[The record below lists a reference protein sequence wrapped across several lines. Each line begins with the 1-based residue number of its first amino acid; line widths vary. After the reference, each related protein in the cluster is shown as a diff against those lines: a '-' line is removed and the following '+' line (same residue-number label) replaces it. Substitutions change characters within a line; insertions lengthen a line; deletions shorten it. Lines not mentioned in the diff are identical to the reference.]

1 MMNNNIYSKP
11 NMNNFMNNYSQQ
23 SMYEQID
30 YEINKLNQ
38 MKNQLQNN
46 NQQPAINQTF
56 QLAPNSNGIKY
67 ANNIEEVQKEMVIN
81 DTPFFSKDMSILW
94 IKNTNNEIKAYELIE
109 IVEKD
114 DKDIL
119 ISSLQMQIEELRKE
133 VKQNAKP
140 INTNDDEPTSN
151 EKSTNVQ
158 FSKSSTK
165 KQK

>member
-1 MMNNNIYSKP
+1 
-11 NMNNFMNNYSQQ
+11 MNNFMNNYSQQ

-114 DKDIL
+114 EKDIRIEL
-119 ISSLQMQIEELRKE
+119 LQAQINEMKGMIN
-133 VKQNAKP
+133 NAKS
-140 INTNDDEPTSN
+140 NNEYVNEPSQS